1 MEILRL
7 FAKWPDGREQRRGL
21 SEALEALERWDD
33 ALRFCY
39 SGALPLQTDGSV
51 RAWASLIRVIQMYRL
66 EQIADRHL
74 RGIAKSETFRALKQL
89 EIVRCEVY
97 LEPLAYSRTLSLER
111 LSMINTTVTD
121 GEFSALFPCRALAQL
136 RALDLSRGHM
146 PLERVRRLIS
156 AGAGLEVLALRDNVI
171 RDEGAHLLAGANHM
185 RALKL
190 LDLRKNPISTAGQ
203 IALRR
208 APHLS
213 GTDILFGRNATILGK
228 R

>member
-39 SGALPLQTDGSV
+39 SGALPLQNDGSV

-74 RGIAKSETFRALKQL
+74 RGIARSEPLRALKQL

-97 LEPLAYSRTLSLER
+97 LDPLAYSRTLSLER
-111 LSMINTTVTD
+111 LSMLNTTVTD

-136 RALDLSRGHM
+136 RALDLSRGYM
-146 PLERVRRLIS
+146 PRERLRRLIS
-156 AGAGLEVLALRDNVI
+156 AGAGLEVLALRDNGV
-171 RDEGAHLLAGANHM
+171 RDEGAHLLADAAHM
-185 RALKL
+185 RALKR
-190 LDLRKNPISTAGQ
+190 LDLRKNPISAAGQ
-203 IALRR
+203 LALRR

-213 GTDILFGRNATILGK
+213 GTDILFGATQTRGG